1 MGLLSD
7 VPCGIVLDR
16 AASIGQSMAIR
27 IVLLACGF
35 LDRDTLYFFA
45 VYLGGSIIRPFAIFL
60 LDCATPCSNS
70 L

>member
-35 LDRDTLYFFA
+35 LDRYTLYF
-45 VYLGGSIIRPFAIFL
+45 L
-60 LDCATPCSNS
+60 LRFI
-70 L
+70 